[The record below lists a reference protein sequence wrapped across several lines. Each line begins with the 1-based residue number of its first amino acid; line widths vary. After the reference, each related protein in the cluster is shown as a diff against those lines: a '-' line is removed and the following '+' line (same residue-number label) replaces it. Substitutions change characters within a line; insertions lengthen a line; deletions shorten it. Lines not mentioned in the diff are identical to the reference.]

1 MRRHAA
7 ALRTGCRASGA
18 GFLFA
23 LALTGAVAAQDGS
36 GLGGPGAVE
45 LASAAETLTVGGV
58 GVELAGTS
66 GDPAR
71 DAEILGKAKA
81 RTGLVAGDRLS
92 SAVLDATVT
101 RIARLD
107 GVSRVTPRLV
117 QDGASSARARVVFEV
132 EPADATGTARPR
144 PDAGGFAGLPY
155 LWRSEHG
162 ALRLI
167 LGGGH
172 GIFSDSNPWFGNA
185 AAFTVGNPLVQNP
198 AIGANTG
205 RRATWGESWIEV
217 GLGGVTQLGDSNMA
231 LYGAV
236 TGIGVAS
243 RGQDIFRDD
252 PRQTLNLE
260 KAYLGLLW
268 ASDDRS
274 RSANI
279 SAGRLNFS
287 LNDGFLIS
295 QFGSQWN
302 AGPRPG
308 VYLAPRT
315 THDLAA
321 VGTFK
326 FDNWTATAFYLDPN
340 EYEPLESD
348 TRLAGFNLRYNFTDR
363 FYADGSIIKVLGSRS
378 RYAAPTGPVGTRD
391 GLVTY
396 AGHIRWADPGMVP
409 GLWLEGELAHQRHS
423 DFDMSAWAGYATVGY
438 LAQDLPWTP
447 SLSYRFSGFSGDDP
461 ATARYERFDALYSGG
476 LSEWLQGISLGKVL
490 RPENRLSH
498 RVRLNVAPTKRLN
511 LTFDWFLHQAD
522 ELNNIGANPAI
533 AALASKD
540 LGQEFQ
546 MTARWAVSEKLYF
559 LGVASVALPGDALK
573 IAAGG
578 NAKPWTTLQAQL
590 FWSY

>member
-1 MRRHAA
+1 MPFVRHSLRFAQA
-7 ALRTGCRASGA
+7 VSALC
-18 GFLFA
+18 LFA
-23 LALTGAVAAQDGS
+23 LAAPAAAQEGA
-36 GLGGPGAVE
+36 GLGGPGAVQ
-45 LASAAETLTVGGV
+45 LPSAAETLV
-58 GVELAGTS
+58 VESVEISITNPT
-66 GDPAR
+66 GDPER
-71 DAEILGKAKA
+71 DAGIPRLAAG
-81 RTGLVAGDRLS
+81 RSGLVPGDRLS
-92 SAVLDATVT
+92 SAALNLAVT
-101 RIARLD
+101 RIAGLD

-117 QDGASSARARVVFEV
+117 QDGTSSARTRVVFEV
-132 EPADATGTARPR
+132 ELAHVDVTGKAAPSL
-144 PDAGGFAGLPY
+144 AGDGFAGLPY

-172 GIFSDSNPWFGNA
+172 GIFTDGNPWFGNA
-185 AAFTVGNPLVQNP
+185 AAFTTGNPLVQNP

-205 RRATWGESWIEV
+205 RRATWGESWIEF
-217 GLGGVTQLGDSNMA
+217 GLGGVTQLGDSNLA

-243 RGQDIFRDD
+243 RGRDIFRDD

-274 RSANI
+274 RSANV
-279 SAGRLNFS
+279 SVGRLNFS
-287 LNDGFLIS
+287 LNDGFLVS

-308 VYLAPRT
+308 IYLAPRT

-363 FYADGSIIKVLGSRS
+363 FYADGSVIKAVGSTS
-378 RYAAPTGPVGTRD
+378 RYAAPTGPVGTRN

-396 AGHIRWADPGMVP
+396 AGHVRWAEPGIVP

-423 DFDMSAWAGYATVGY
+423 DFDMSAWAGYATIGY

-546 MTARWAVSEKLYF
+546 MTARWAVSEKLFF

>member
-1 MRRHAA
+1 M
-7 ALRTGCRASGA
+7 A
-18 GFLFA
+18 GVSILGVM
-23 LALTGAVAAQDGS
+23 ALTGAVSAQEGV
-36 GLGGPGAVE
+36 GLGGPGAIE
-45 LASAAETLTVGGV
+45 LESAAETLL
-58 GVELAGTS
+58 VESIDLQLAESS
-66 GDPAR
+66 GDQAR
-71 DAEILGKAKA
+71 DAEILRLAGA
-81 RTGLVAGDRLS
+81 RVGLSAGDRLS
-92 SAVLDATVT
+92 SAALNLAAT
-101 RIARLD
+101 RIGSLD
-107 GVSRVTPRLV
+107 GVSRVRPRLAR
-117 QDGASSARARVVFEV
+117 GAESSARARVFFEI
-132 EPADATGTARPR
+132 ELASADGAAVVASSPGSG
-144 PDAGGFAGLPY
+144 DIAGLPY
-155 LWRSEHG
+155 LWRGEHG

-167 LGGGH
+167 LNGGH
-172 GIFSDSNPWFGNA
+172 GLFSDGNPWFGNA
-185 AAFTVGNPLVQNP
+185 PAFTLGNPLVQNP

-205 RRATWGESWIEV
+205 RRATWGESWIEF
-217 GLGGVTQLGDSNMA
+217 GLGGVTQIGDSNLA

-236 TGIGVAS
+236 TGIGVAA

-252 PRQTLNLE
+252 PRQTLDVE

-279 SAGRLNFS
+279 SVGRLNFS

-326 FDNWTATAFYLDPN
+326 IADWTATAFYLDPN
-340 EYEPLESD
+340 EYEPLESN
-348 TRLAGFNLRYNFTDR
+348 TRLAGFNLRYNFNER
-363 FYADGSIIKVLGSRS
+363 FYADGTVIKAVGSKS
-378 RYAAPTGPVGTRD
+378 RYAAPSGPVGTRN

-396 AGHIRWADPGMVP
+396 AGHVRWADPAIAP
-409 GLWLEGELAHQRHS
+409 GLWMEGELAHQRHS
-423 DFDMSAWAGYATVGY
+423 EFDMRAWAGYATVGY
-438 LAQDLPWTP
+438 LARDLPWTP
-447 SLSYRFSGFSGDDP
+447 SLSYRFSAFSGDDP
-461 ATARYERFDALYSGG
+461 GTARYERFDALYSGG

-522 ELNNIGANPAI
+522 QRNNIGANPAI
-533 AALASKD
+533 AALASKN

-546 MTARWAVSEKLYF
+546 VTARWALTEKLYF
-559 LGVASVALPGDALK
+559 LGVGSVALPGDALK
-573 IAAGG
+573 LAAGG